1 MASIEQNIAAVRRLF
16 DEISAGNMA
25 VVDEVMT
32 PEFVTHGDAMFPFVR
47 GTGPLK
53 MGIGAFK
60 KAFPDAR
67 LAVEQIFGE
76 GDKVIARVQVSGTHT
91 GEWLGVA
98 ATNAAMTWTSSS
110 ITRFNDEGKMAER
123 WVIED
128 ELAMLQQL
136 GLVRAV
142 GAAPRE
148 PAKSAVTAGS

>member
-1 MASIEQNIAAVRRLF
+1 MTSVEQNIAAVRRLF

-25 VVDEVMT
+25 VVDEVMI
-32 PEFVTHGDAMFPFVR
+32 PEFVTHGDAMFPFVL
-47 GTGPLK
+47 GTAPLK

-76 GDKVIARVQVSGTHT
+76 GNKVIARVQVTGTHR

-98 ATNAAMTWTSSS
+98 PTNAEMTWTSSS
-110 ITRFNDEGKMAER
+110 ITRFNDDGKMAER

-128 ELAMLQQL
+128 ELAMMQQL
-136 GLVRAV
+136 GLVKAV

-148 PAKSAVTAGS
+148 PAKTVVGAPG

>member
-1 MASIEQNIAAVRRLF
+1 MASVEQNIAAVRRLF

-25 VVDEVMT
+25 VVDEVMI
-32 PEFVTHGDAMFPFVR
+32 PEFVTHGDAMFPYVR
-47 GTGPLK
+47 GTAPLK

-67 LAVEQIFGE
+67 LSVEHIFGE
-76 GDKVIARVQVSGTHT
+76 GDKVVARVQVKGTHS

-98 ATNAAMTWTSSS
+98 PTNAEMTWTSSS
-110 ITRFNDEGKMAER
+110 ITRFNEEGKMAER

-128 ELAMLQQL
+128 ELAMLEQL
-136 GLVRAV
+136 GIIKAV

-148 PAKSAVTAGS
+148 AAKAAVTAGG